1 MAHQLPAPGEDVQN
15 AARDEKILDLRRRG
29 WSFRRIAAAAG
40 IGRST
45 ACKVVHAHLDI
56 IAAECSEHTQEI
68 RAQEIERLDACVE
81 AIWSQVVD
89 DGNLQAIDRILR
101 LSAQRASLLG
111 LNAPTKVAAT
121 DPTGKHAAPAV
132 VTFDLSRLSD
142 AKLAQLEALHTEI
155 QPPAAGG
162 DDDPDSPADPDPR

>member
-1 MAHQLPAPGEDVQN
+1 MAKQLPPPGEDVQT
-15 AARDEKILDLRRRG
+15 AARNEKILDLRRRG
-29 WSFRRIAAAAG
+29 WSFRRIAGSVG

-56 IAAECSEHTQEI
+56 IAAECSEHTHAI
-68 RAQEIERLDACVE
+68 RAQEIERLDAATE
-81 AIWSQVVD
+81 AIWDRVKGGD
-89 DGNLQAIDRILR
+89 LPAIGTLLR

-142 AKLAQLEALHTEI
+142 AKLAQLEALHSEI

-162 DDDPDSPADPDPR
+162 DDDDSPDDPNPR